1 MDETAAPLPEA
12 VSLPDDAIREIL
24 VRVEGTA
31 TLFRCAVTCKNWSRL
46 VADASFLRRRWPDDH
61 GASRFLAG
69 FLAPKRLDRTDPDFR
84 TGKPMFATFFVP
96 TPRSVFAR
104 RSLSSF
110 FPNAD
115 ACNLDSAEPLTA
127 RRGLLLVRLSPN
139 VAVGYKYGKSVV
151 HLAVCN
157 PLAGVCEVLPP
168 LCGHLD
174 FRESSYTIL
183 TSADYSSSAEQQSLQ
198 PGYSTFFKVLIIG
211 PMKFG
216 PPSLYRF
223 SSSESRWSKPI
234 KLTFDTA
241 GGIRD
246 CKHPDAIVCRGKV
259 HWSVRNWYP
268 DYSVDMD
275 METLHIS
282 QTMIMDRTTY
292 SETNEDPQLA
302 VTAEGTPLVLLLSRP
317 GLQLKVCTR
326 QDGRKSENGAVV
338 KATWLTTR
346 TVELKPPSPIK
357 RRPEKI
363 YLRLLGEKSGTMLLK
378 DSQRQIYVAD
388 VETGEMEEF
397 ELPNG
402 FDGLN
407 RRKVMLFKMDWLALF
422 VSRLRKW

>member
-1 MDETAAPLPEA
+1 MDETAAPQPEA
-12 VSLPDDAIREIL
+12 VSLPEDAVREIL
-24 VRVEGTA
+24 VRVEGEA
-31 TLFRCAVTCKNWSRL
+31 ALFRCAVTCKSWSRL
-46 VADASFLRRRWPDDH
+46 VADASFLHRRWPDDH

-84 TGKPMFATFFVP
+84 TGDAT
-96 TPRSVFAR
+96 
-104 RSLSSF
+104 
-110 FPNAD
+110 
-115 ACNLDSAEPLTA
+115 PLTT

-139 VAVGYKYGKSVV
+139 VAAGYKYGKSVV

-157 PLAGVCEVLPP
+157 LLAGVCKVLPP

-183 TSADYSSSAEQQSLQ
+183 TSADYYSSSAEQQSLQ

-211 PMKFG
+211 P
-216 PPSLYRF
+216 PSLYMF

-246 CKHPDAIVCRGKV
+246 CKHPDAIVSRGKV

-268 DYSVDMD
+268 DYSLDMG
-275 METLHIS
+275 METFHIS
-282 QTMIMDRTTY
+282 QTMFMDRTTY

-326 QDGRKSENGAVV
+326 QDGRKSENGAVA
-338 KATWLTTR
+338 KAMWLTTR
-346 TVELKPPSPIK
+346 TVELKPPSLIK

-397 ELPNG
+397 ELPDG

-407 RRKVMLFKMDWLALF
+407 RRKVVLLEMDWLALF